1 MDFWS
6 NLQTHKWISGGWILL
21 FVICLLW
28 MYLNR
33 KRWNDNTKS
42 ICIFIGAAVVVVYN
56 PVFAKLM
63 IKSFLP
69 SYLEYERV
77 SWLLF
82 INPLCAYVIV
92 KTIQKLKKE
101 RRNKAFVVLLICG
114 LLISNVALVSRGYT
128 IPENSLKVPDDV
140 ISISESLIKDSSSD
154 AEESKPQV
162 LVQETEERDKMGDW
176 MYHGIRQYT
185 SVPVLTKVVIPYED
199 YIDEDF
205 NLALYGL
212 MDYEYFVCHNISEI
226 REQAQAAGFELLL
239 ETDDYCLYKNMK
251 VLSLY
256 FVRHGQTDANVQGIL
271 AGSGT
276 DAMLTEEGKSQAR
289 ETGEALRNIKFSNAF
304 ISEMTR
310 TRDTANCIL
319 HENVNKT
326 PRCQKVEY
334 LNDFYWGDLEG
345 MTLDEVRNQYPDF
358 TIDGYIGSSTDT
370 SFVSPVG
377 SWSKSYTI
385 DRFKKAFWLMAAS
398 SENDANVLAV
408 GHSGML
414 WYLQEQFSD
423 EVAEDAVIDN
433 ASITVI
439 CYDKGTWTL
448 RYLNLSAEE
457 FENLEL

>member
-1 MDFWS
+1 MERQWR
-6 NLQTHKWISGGWILL
+6 LL
-21 FVICLLW
+21 FLRCFPVQLRVVEGED
-28 MYLNR
+28 NR
-33 KRWNDNTKS
+33 
-42 ICIFIGAAVVVVYN
+42 
-56 PVFAKLM
+56 
-63 IKSFLP
+63 
-69 SYLEYERV
+69 
-77 SWLLF
+77 
-82 INPLCAYVIV
+82 PL
-92 KTIQKLKKE
+92 
-101 RRNKAFVVLLICG
+101 
-114 LLISNVALVSRGYT
+114 
-128 IPENSLKVPDDV
+128 
-140 ISISESLIKDSSSD
+140 
-154 AEESKPQV
+154 V
-162 LVQETEERDKMGDW
+162 LVQCDEDVGHAGDP
-176 MYHGIRQYT
+176 MYYGIRQFT
-185 SVPVLTKVVIPYED
+185 SKVVLVQTIITPEDYED
-199 YIDEDF
+199 SDF
-205 NLALYGL
+205 NLYTYGL
-212 MDYEYFVCHNISEI
+212 MDYQYFICSNKDNLVSQA
-226 REQAQAAGFELLL
+226 EQYGFELLF
-239 ETDDYCLYKNMK
+239 ESDDYVLLKNTK
-251 VLSLY
+251 VFSLY

-423 EVAEDAVIDN
+423 EVAEGAVIDN